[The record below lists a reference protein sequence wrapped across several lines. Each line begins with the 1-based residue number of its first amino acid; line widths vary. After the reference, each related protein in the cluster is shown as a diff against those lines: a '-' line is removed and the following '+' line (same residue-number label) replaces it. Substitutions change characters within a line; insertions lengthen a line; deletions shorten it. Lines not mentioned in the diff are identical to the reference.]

1 MTMVEVTYHNSG
13 IESLMKKGLS
23 LTYKKLLG
31 KRGFM
36 KALSA
41 FRAILSVIDNIM
53 DLASYK

>member
-1 MTMVEVTYHNSG
+1 MVEVTYHNSG